1 VTPKHLVA
9 TLALGTAGL
18 LTGCA
23 GVQPGV
29 AARVGDETIRVS
41 DLNRITDGYCQAFER
56 QLEGAGDVL
65 TMEFL
70 ASNVLHLLVLAEAAR
85 QLAADYGVEPTAAYT
100 DRVATQEQTAAVLA
114 PEAAEASVVV
124 DSSGAYIGDVMTSIG
139 RLALVEDGVA
149 EPSTDEALARG
160 QDVLSVWL
168 AENEPEV
175 DPQYGLE
182 VVDLQPTSVDTST
195 SFVVS
200 PETDVAGRSY
210 LFGLDQQQLTPE
222 EQEQLAELVDYARG
236 LPDSQRCG

>member
-1 VTPKHLVA
+1 MTPKDLVA
-9 TLALGTAGL
+9 TLALCTAGV

-29 AARVGDETIRVS
+29 AAMVEGEAIRVS
-41 DLNRITDGYCQAFER
+41 DLNRITDGYCQAIER
-56 QLEGAGDVL
+56 QLEGNVL

-70 ASNVLHLLVLAEAAR
+70 SSNVLHLLVLEEAAR
-85 QLAADYGVEPTAAYT
+85 QLAEDYAVEPTAAYT
-100 DRVATQEQTAAVLA
+100 ERVATQEQTASVLP
-114 PEAAEASVVV
+114 PEAAEASVAVT
-124 DSSGAYIGDVMTSIG
+124 SSGAYVSDILTSVG
-139 RLALVEDGVA
+139 RLALEEDGVA
-149 EPSTDEALARG
+149 EPSTEEALARG

-168 AENEPEV
+168 AEHEPEV

-200 PETDVAGRSY
+200 DESVVAGTSS
-210 LFGLDQQQLTPE
+210 LFGRDPQQLTPE
-222 EQEQLAELVDYARG
+222 EQEELAELADYARG